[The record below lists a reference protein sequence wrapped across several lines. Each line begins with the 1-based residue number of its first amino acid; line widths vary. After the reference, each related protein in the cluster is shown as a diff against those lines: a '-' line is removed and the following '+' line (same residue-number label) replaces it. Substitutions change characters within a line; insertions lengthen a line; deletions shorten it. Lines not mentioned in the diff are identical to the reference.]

1 MIVQPR
7 IRGFICT
14 TAHPVGCAKNVS
26 TQIEY
31 IRGFD
36 TISGPRNAL
45 IVGCSTGYGL
55 ASRITSAFGCGSGT
69 LGVSFERAPSENKT
83 GSAGWYNNAAF
94 EHEAE
99 QAGLYARTI
108 DGDAF
113 SDEIK
118 AQTIDVIRSDLGEID
133 LLVYS
138 LASPV
143 RKHPRTGELYR
154 SSIKPL
160 GKVFS
165 SQTLNFDLVSGD
177 AEVVDIDLDPADVGE
192 ADATVAVMG
201 GEDWEY
207 WIEALQEAEVLAPGF
222 ETVAYTY
229 IGNQLTWP
237 IYWDG
242 TLGRAKEDLDRASEE
257 ISTKLKGTNSRANVA
272 VLKAVVTQASTAIP
286 VVPLYFSILFRVMKE
301 RDCHEDCIAHIHRL
315 FGEQLYSNQPKRVD
329 EIGRIRMDNY
339 ELDAEIQSEVQ
350 RRWSKVTTDN
360 IADLADLRGFRDDF
374 FRLFG
379 FGIESVDYDADVDL
393 MIGH

>member
-1 MIVQPR
+1 VIVKPR

-31 IRGFD
+31 IRGFE

>member
-1 MIVQPR
+1 MIIKPR

-14 TAHPVGCAKNVS
+14 TAHPVGCATNVS
-26 TQIEY
+26 TQIDY
-31 IRGFD
+31 VRGLD
-36 TISGPRNAL
+36 TITGPRNAL
-45 IVGCSTGYGL
+45 VVGCSSGYGL
-55 ASRITSAFGCGSGT
+55 ASRITAAFGCGSGT
-69 LGVSFERAPSENKT
+69 LGVSFEKAPSGNKT
-83 GSAGWYNNAAF
+83 GSAGWYNNVAF
-94 EHEAE
+94 ERRAE
-99 QAGLYARTI
+99 QAGLYARTV

-118 AQTIDVIRSDLGEID
+118 QQTIDAIRSDIGEID

-143 RKHPRTGELYR
+143 RKHPRTSELYR

-160 GKVFS
+160 GNVFS
-165 SQTLNFDLVSGD
+165 SQTLNFDLMSGN
-177 AEVVDIDLDPADVGE
+177 AKVVDIELDPAGADEV
-192 ADATVAVMG
+192 DATIAVMG

-207 WIEALQEAEVLAPGF
+207 WIEALQGAEVLASGF

-229 IGNQLTWP
+229 IGNELTWP

-242 TLGRAKEDLDRASEE
+242 TLGRAKEDLDRAAGE
-257 ISTKLKGTNSRANVA
+257 ISNKLKGTNGRADVA

-315 FGEQLYSNQPKRVD
+315 FKEQLYSNQLKRTD
-329 EIGRIRMDNY
+329 EIGRIRMDNH
-339 ELDAEIQSEVQ
+339 ELDADIQAEVQ
-350 RRWSKVTTDN
+350 RRWSKINTGNV
-360 IADLADLRGFRDDF
+360 AEFADLRGFREDF

-379 FGIESVDYDADVDL
+379 FGIESVDYDADIDVL
-393 MIGH
+393 TGY

>member
-1 MIVQPR
+1 MIIKPR

-14 TAHPVGCAKNVS
+14 TAHPVGCASNVS
-26 TQIEY
+26 TQIDY
-31 IRGFD
+31 VRGLDTIRGP
-36 TISGPRNAL
+36 SNAL

-69 LGVSFERAPSENKT
+69 LGVSFEKAPSENKP

-94 EHEAE
+94 VRRAEEA
-99 QAGLYARTI
+99 GMYARTI

-113 SDEIK
+113 SDEVK
-118 AQTIDVIRSDLGEID
+118 AQTVDGIRSEFGKID

-160 GKVFS
+160 GEAFS
-165 SQTLNFDLVSGD
+165 SQTLNFDLVSGN
-177 AEVVDIDLDPADVGE
+177 AEVVDVELDPADVE
-192 ADATVAVMG
+192 EVDATVAVMG

-207 WIEALQEAEVLAPGF
+207 WVDALLDADVVAPGF

-229 IGNQLTWP
+229 IGNELTWP

-242 TLGRAKEDLDRASEE
+242 TLGRAKEDLDRAADE
-257 ISTKLKGTNSRANVA
+257 ISTRLADVNGRAEVA

-286 VVPLYFSILFRVMKE
+286 VVPLYVSILFQVMKE
-301 RDCHEDCIAHIHRL
+301 RDCHEDCVAHIHRL
-315 FGEQLYSNQPKRVD
+315 FREQLYSNRPMRTD
-329 EIGRIRMDNY
+329 EVGRIRMDNY
-339 ELDAEIQSEVQ
+339 ELDDDIQSEVQ
-350 RRWSKVTTDN
+350 HRWSNITTDN
-360 IADLADLRGFRDDF
+360 VADLADLRGFREDF

-379 FGIESVDYDADVDL
+379 FGIEGVDYDADIEL
-393 MIGH
+393 MTGY

>member
-1 MIVQPR
+1 MIVKPR

-315 FGEQLYSNQPKRVD
+315 FGEQLYSNQTKRVD

>member
-1 MIVQPR
+1 M
-7 IRGFICT
+7 
-14 TAHPVGCAKNVS
+14 S
-26 TQIEY
+26 TQIDY
-31 IRGFD
+31 VRGLDTIRGP
-36 TISGPRNAL
+36 SNAL

-69 LGVSFERAPSENKT
+69 LGVSFEKAPSENKP

-94 EHEAE
+94 VRRAEEA
-99 QAGLYARTI
+99 GMYARTI

-118 AQTIDVIRSDLGEID
+118 AQTVDGIRSEFGKID

-160 GKVFS
+160 GEAFS
-165 SQTLNFDLVSGD
+165 SQTLNFDLVSGN
-177 AEVVDIDLDPADVGE
+177 AEVVDVELDPADVE
-192 ADATVAVMG
+192 EVDATVAVMG

-207 WIEALQEAEVLAPGF
+207 WVDALLDADVVAPGF

-229 IGNQLTWP
+229 IGNELTWP

-242 TLGRAKEDLDRASEE
+242 TLGRAKEDLDRAADE
-257 ISTKLKGTNSRANVA
+257 ISTRLADVNGRAEVA

-286 VVPLYFSILFRVMKE
+286 VVPLYVSILFQVMKE
-301 RDCHEDCIAHIHRL
+301 RDCHEDCVAHIHRL
-315 FGEQLYSNQPKRVD
+315 FREQLYSNRPMRTD

-339 ELDAEIQSEVQ
+339 ELDDDIQSEVQ
-350 RRWSKVTTDN
+350 HRWSNITTDN
-360 IADLADLRGFRDDF
+360 VADLADLRGFREDF

-379 FGIESVDYDADVDL
+379 FGIEGVDYDADIEL
-393 MIGH
+393 MTGY